1 MFSRISDEINEI
13 IQNAKQHESVGRYDD
28 AAKILAKYWKNTN
41 ERPDVS
47 GLNQKEEAEILL
59 RCGSLARYIGICQ
72 QKKDVQKL
80 AKTLLA
86 EARDIFSI
94 SVDIEKVAEC
104 ATCLALVYLRL
115 GQLDEAR
122 SWINHAFNYQ
132 IDKKREVYFYIF
144 IVEGMLLIEEGKY
157 QELVNKC
164 LSLETLF
171 QRSGFLIL
179 QGDFNNNYACGLMK
193 IGDKERAISRFKLA
207 RYFYT
212 QTKHYLYLA
221 LLENNLAIFYK
232 DEGLF
237 AEAHDFAE
245 SARGNF
251 KKLGDK
257 TREGYSI
264 DTQAQIYLAEG
275 KYKEALKCA
284 NEAIAILQ
292 KGENYLYLEN
302 SLQTKSHIQLHLKD
316 YSGLMETTSEV
327 IRIVNLF
334 GDKPDKQIS
343 TVKETISS
351 NFHKSWKV
359 EELAETINLSKS
371 RFKELFKQKTQ
382 LSPIQFVRHLRF
394 EKAKELLEKTHL
406 TVKQIGFAV
415 GINDQSHFVRD
426 FKKKYGI
433 SPTEYRNKF

>member
-47 GLNQKEEAEILL
+47 ELNQKEEAEILL
-59 RCGSLARYIGICQ
+59 RCGSLARHIGICQ

-86 EARDIFSI
+86 DARDIFSI
-94 SVDIEKVAEC
+94 NVDIEKVAEC
-104 ATCLALVYLRL
+104 AICLAHVYLRL

-122 SWINHAFNYQ
+122 SWINHTINYQ
-132 IDKKREVYFYIF
+132 LDKNWEVYFYVF
-144 IVEGMLLIEEGKY
+144 IVEGILLFEEGNY
-157 QELVNKC
+157 TELVNKC

-179 QGDFNNNYACGLMK
+179 QGDFNNNYAYGLMK

-232 DEGLF
+232 GEGLF

-245 SARGNF
+245 SARENF

-264 DTQAQIYLAEG
+264 DTQAQIYLAQG

-284 NEAIAILQ
+284 NEAIAILEN
-292 KGENYLYLEN
+292 GENYCYLAN
-302 SLQTKSHIQLHLKD
+302 SMQTKSHIQLYMKD
-316 YSGLMETTSEV
+316 FVTAQETLIAS
-327 IRIVNLF
+327 VNVASIH
-334 GDKPDKQIS
+334 IS
-343 TVKETISS
+343 QSQAKKFIEEYVK
-351 NFHKSWKV
+351 
-359 EELAETINLSKS
+359 L
-371 RFKELFKQKTQ
+371 QK
-382 LSPIQFVRHLRF
+382 
-394 EKAKELLEKTHL
+394 K
-406 TVKQIGFAV
+406 
-415 GINDQSHFVRD
+415 
-426 FKKKYGI
+426 
-433 SPTEYRNKF
+433 